1 MRQQRVWLAVH
12 RFEDSVYYRRIGQ
25 ETFLLLSGL
34 RSGCSVAEAVT
45 QAFGKTKL
53 NAEEQANMLRES
65 FAHASE
71 LGWFCGSQSEEGS
84 EALVM

>member
-25 ETFLLLSGL
+25 ETFLLLSSL

-53 NAEEQANMLRES
+53 NAEEQANMLRDS

-71 LGWFCGSQSEEGS
+71 LGWFCSQFAEND
-84 EALVM
+84 